1 MAVDDACISTR
12 EDVSHKT
19 SKVSRP
25 GERIRGQR
33 GEIAARRFDTVKTPV
48 SKGSDRGLM
57 P

>member
-12 EDVSHKT
+12 EDVSHKMG
-19 SKVSRP
+19 KVSRP
-25 GERIRGQR
+25 CERIRGQR

-48 SKGSDRGLM
+48 SKDSDRGLM